1 MSDLTHF
8 DKDGNAIMVD
18 VSDKPVTTRV
28 AVATGKIYVCQ
39 EIFERI
45 QKHEIAKGDVLGVA
59 RLAGIMATKRT
70 SELIPLCH
78 PLPLTKCEVNFEL
91 KETENT
97 LYYIEVTCLAKT
109 DGKTGVEMEALT
121 GVQIALLTIYDM
133 CKAVDKSMVI
143 ADVHLLSKSGGK
155 SGDFLWSQALV
166 QREGEEV

>member
-8 DKDGNAIMVD
+8 DKEGNAIMVD
-18 VSDKPVTTRV
+18 VSDKPVTARV
-28 AVATGKIYVCQ
+28 AVAIGKIYVCQ
-39 EIFERI
+39 EIFEKI

-59 RLAGIMATKRT
+59 RLAGIMAAKRT

-97 LYYIEVTCLAKT
+97 LYYIVVTCLAKT

-143 ADVHLLSKSGGK
+143 TDVHLLSKSGGK

>member
-18 VSDKPVTTRV
+18 VSDKPVTARV

-39 EIFERI
+39 EIFEKI
-45 QKHEIAKGDVLGVA
+45 QRHEIAKGDVLGVA
-59 RLAGIMATKRT
+59 RLAGIMATKHT
-70 SELIPLCH
+70 SDLIPLCH

-97 LYYIEVTCLAKT
+97 LYYIEATCLVKT
-109 DGKTGVEMEALT
+109 DGQTGVEMEALT

-143 ADVHLLSKSGGK
+143 TDVHLLSKSGGK

>member
-91 KETENT
+91 KETENK
-97 LYYIEVTCLAKT
+97 LYYIEAICLAKT
-109 DGKTGVEMEALT
+109 ATSCIETFLPPDFFFSLITFSLMSVTIIPASRSLS
-121 GVQIALLTIYDM
+121 IA
-133 CKAVDKSMVI
+133 AEE
-143 ADVHLLSKSGGK
+143 LSATTSPWTFCPWRFIP
-155 SGDFLWSQALV
+155 S
-166 QREGEEV
+166 

>member
-39 EIFERI
+39 EIFEKI
-45 QKHEIAKGDVLGVA
+45 QRHEIAKGDVLGVA

>member
-1 MSDLTHF
+1 MSELTHF
-8 DKDGNAIMVD
+8 DSEGNAIMVD
-18 VSDKPVTTRV
+18 VSEKPVTTRI
-28 AVATGKIYVCQ
+28 AVAIGKIYVCQ

-45 QKHEIAKGDVLGVA
+45 QRHEIAKGDVLCVA

-91 KETENT
+91 KEAESALN
-97 LYYIEVTCLAKT
+97 YIEATCIAKT

-133 CKAVDKSMVI
+133 CKAIDKGMLI
-143 ADVHLLSKSGGK
+143 TDVHLVSKSGGK
-155 SGDFLWSQALV
+155 SGDFRWK
-166 QREGEEV
+166 

>member
-8 DKDGNAIMVD
+8 DKEGNAIMVD

-28 AVATGKIYVCQ
+28 AVAIGRIYVCQ

-143 ADVHLLSKSGGK
+143 TDVHLLSKSGGK

-166 QREGEEV
+166 QRKGEEV